1 MYSDKKNIRELVTL
15 MLGHGIDHIVLSP
28 GSRNAPLL
36 HTFSQHPDFTC
47 FTVVDERSAGF
58 FALGLAQ
65 NLQRPVALCCTSG
78 SALLNYAPAVSEAY
92 YQKIP
97 LLVISADRPIQ
108 WLGQQDGQMIPQQ
121 KALTGICNVSVQLPE
136 IQTKEEAWYCNRLIN
151 EAILALD
158 KNGKGPSHI
167 NIPVSEP
174 LYKFTAEPL
183 PLPRLIRKRN
193 ARMNWDACTEAETL
207 CTTPKCWILVGQL
220 PPDNQLSDLLSRVAR
235 KYDALI
241 VCEHTANISSAEAIR
256 NMDALLYTLSEEEQA
271 DLAPD
276 LLISFGGHLVSKR
289 VKQYLRKQVVTAH
302 WWISDTDEVID
313 SFGLLTDILSV
324 DPATFF
330 EALLLE
336 NGKENTNY
344 SQKWMSRSDRLSD
357 KGEAW
362 AKKAEYSDLTVV
374 GDFLDC
380 LPEGVALHL
389 GNSSSIRNAQ
399 LFPLPPDTKVY
410 SNRGVSGIDGVVSTA
425 VGFAALNNQTTF
437 LISGDLS
444 FFYDMNALW
453 NRHLNSKLRIMMIN
467 NGSGGI
473 FHLLPGADQSAA
485 LNDYIACHHHTEA
498 KVWAESRGFHYLSA
512 HNRTELHEQLDRF
525 TDTTTD
531 KPMFLEVFTSHE
543 VNPVVFKAYFHHL
556 KSTEEYG
563 N

>member
-1 MYSDKKNIRELVTL
+1 MLMYSDKKNIRELVTL
-15 MLGHGIDHIVLSP
+15 LLAHGIDHIVLSP

-97 LLVISADRPIQ
+97 LLVISADRPQQ

-121 KALTGICNVSVQLPE
+121 QALTGICNAMVQLPE

-174 LYKFTAEPL
+174 LYKFTEDPL
-183 PLPRLIRKRN
+183 PVPRVIRKRN
-193 ARMNWDACTEAETL
+193 GKPIWDAASEADVL
-207 CTTPKCWILVGQL
+207 RATPKCWILAGQL
-220 PPDNQLSDLLSRVAR
+220 PPDNGLSDLLSRVAR
-235 KYDALI
+235 KFNALI
-241 VCEHTANISSAEAIR
+241 VCEHTANLDSADAIR

-271 DLAPD
+271 ALAPD

-289 VKQYLRKQVVTAH
+289 IKQYLRKQAVSTH

-313 SFGLLTDILSV
+313 SFGTLTDILSV

-330 EALLLE
+330 EALLQE
-336 NGKENTNY
+336 EGAKETNY
-344 SQKWMSRSDRLSD
+344 SQEWILRSNRLSNR
-357 KGEAW
+357 GEAW

-374 GDFLDC
+374 GDFLDS

-437 LISGDLS
+437 L
-444 FFYDMNALW
+444 
-453 NRHLNSKLRIMMIN
+453 
-467 NGSGGI
+467 
-473 FHLLPGADQSAA
+473 
-485 LNDYIACHHHTEA
+485 
-498 KVWAESRGFHYLSA
+498 
-512 HNRTELHEQLDRF
+512 
-525 TDTTTD
+525 
-531 KPMFLEVFTSHE
+531 
-543 VNPVVFKAYFHHL
+543 
-556 KSTEEYG
+556 
-563 N
+563 